1 MANEIRTGVRTLNLS
16 ASQLKKITSRQGAEW
31 SNELIND
38 YLTILENF
46 IRIAN
51 ATDDIIEQ
59 VDDNTAAII
68 VNAEAIQVNVDNI
81 LINKGAIALVAQN
94 LEDHE
99 NDNVVHGVAGVVV
112 GTEDYPSE
120 VVGGAVKRSELVND
134 VSLST
139 SPIVTA
145 DLTTAPEDYT
155 QTYTQLQTGLINE
168 EKGKINSLLV
178 DLTAVKDAFN
188 DLLAKAKAAEQMTS

>member
-145 DLTTAPEDYT
+145 DLTTAPADYT